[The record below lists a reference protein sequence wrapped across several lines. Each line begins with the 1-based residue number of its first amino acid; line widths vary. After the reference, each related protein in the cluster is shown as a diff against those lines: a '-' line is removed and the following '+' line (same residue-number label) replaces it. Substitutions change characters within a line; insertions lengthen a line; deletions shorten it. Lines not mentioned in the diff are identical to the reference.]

1 MNKFILLS
9 LFFYLFSGCINK
21 MNLPD
26 DIKSDIEFSVGDT
39 TYLMINPVWGPEFGL
54 RHPTEISISKDGLI
68 FIADSIASSIHVINQ
83 SGEVQEEFNI
93 LKSIQINGNP
103 LNPIDVGIDSRMN
116 VYIIDGSN
124 KIYCWNQLW
133 NYKGIESFV
142 SGGTFITET
151 EEDSFIY
158 SYSELW
164 EKAVNNPEWNLTELV
179 WSDNDLI
186 IDSLLAINSIFD
198 SQSSDSTGDIWYTS
212 SLSLFSGIT
221 TSADNSKTIYVT
233 DYYHNRILAL
243 VLKRSLLIKLNSGE
257 IIWTHKLVY
266 DHTVSEYG
274 TGAGTVNKPLA
285 IDADNIGNIYYAQKG
300 NFFSIHKIQPILSG
314 TYPIY
319 PSVFQPDW
327 NDIMELY
334 RFESPMDVTVDNNQ
348 YVYVANSAAREIQVF
363 NHSGQFFLKAGV
375 ETLTVD
381 SLTWEDWNVQGT
393 DTLLVDT
400 LFFDSN
406 EFYRV
411 EIIKSL
417 KYPIALAVDNRG
429 VIYVCDPQLNS
440 VVRFRLSNQLDENLN
455 PID

>member
-1 MNKFILLS
+1 
-9 LFFYLFSGCINK
+9 INK

-186 IDSLLAINSIFD
+186 ID
-198 SQSSDSTGDIWYTS
+198 
-212 SLSLFSGIT
+212 
-221 TSADNSKTIYVT
+221 
-233 DYYHNRILAL
+233 
-243 VLKRSLLIKLNSGE
+243 
-257 IIWTHKLVY
+257 
-266 DHTVSEYG
+266 
-274 TGAGTVNKPLA
+274 
-285 IDADNIGNIYYAQKG
+285 
-300 NFFSIHKIQPILSG
+300 
-314 TYPIY
+314 
-319 PSVFQPDW
+319 
-327 NDIMELY
+327 
-334 RFESPMDVTVDNNQ
+334 
-348 YVYVANSAAREIQVF
+348 
-363 NHSGQFFLKAGV
+363 
-375 ETLTVD
+375 
-381 SLTWEDWNVQGT
+381 
-393 DTLLVDT
+393 
-400 LFFDSN
+400 
-406 EFYRV
+406 
-411 EIIKSL
+411 
-417 KYPIALAVDNRG
+417 
-429 VIYVCDPQLNS
+429 
-440 VVRFRLSNQLDENLN
+440 
-455 PID
+455 